1 MKKLILLFA
10 LALSAFLS
18 QAQTATLKAGD
29 NAPEFK
35 LKNVDNKEVSFASYP
50 KAKGFIVVFTCN
62 TCPYAVAYEQ
72 RIIDLDKKFRS
83 QGYPVIAINPND
95 PEASKADAFNKMQD
109 LAKEKKYPFPYL
121 FDAGQKVTDE
131 YGAKH
136 TPHLFI
142 VSKTA
147 KGNIVEY
154 VGAIDNDPEGTK
166 TEKIK
171 YAEDAIAALKSNQK
185 PAITATKEIGCTVK
199 RKEKK
204 IGYNKSAF

>member
-1 MKKLILLFA
+1 MQKFITTITVLVFSILFA
-10 LALSAFLS
+10 H
-18 QAQTATLKAGD
+18 AQTATLKAGQP
-29 NAPEFK
+29 APEFK
-35 LKNVDNKEVSFASYP
+35 LKNVDGKEISFASYP

-72 RIIDLDKKFRS
+72 RIIDLDKKFKP

-95 PEASKADAFNKMQD
+95 PEASKADAFDKMQQ
-109 LAKEKKYPFPYL
+109 LAKDKKYPFPYL
-121 FDAGQKVTDE
+121 FDLGQVVTDQ

-142 VSKTA
+142 VSKTS

-166 TEKIK
+166 TEKTK
-171 YAEDAIAALKSNQK
+171 YAEDVIAALKSNQK
-185 PAITATKEIGCTVK
+185 PAITETKEIGCTVK
-199 RKEKK
+199 RKAK
-204 IGYNKSAF
+204 A

>member
-1 MKKLILLFA
+1 MNKFITAVTLFLFNLL
-10 LALSAFLS
+10 LS
-18 QAQTATLKAGD
+18 QAQTATLKAGQT
-29 NAPEFK
+29 APDFK
-35 LKNVDNKEVSFASYP
+35 LKNVDGKEVSFASYP

-72 RIIDLDKKFRS
+72 RIIELDKKFKP

-95 PEASKADAFNKMQD
+95 PEASKADSFDKMQQ
-109 LAKEKKYPFPYL
+109 LAKDKKYPFPYL
-121 FDAGQKVTDE
+121 FDQGQLVTDQ

-147 KGNIVEY
+147 KGNVVEY

-166 TEKIK
+166 TEKTK
-171 YAEDAIAALKSNQK
+171 YAEDVIASLKSNQK
-185 PAITATKEIGCTVK
+185 PAITETKEIGCTVK
-199 RKEKK
+199 RKAK
-204 IGYNKSAF
+204 A

>member
-1 MKKLILLFA
+1 MQKFITTFTVLVFSILFA
-10 LALSAFLS
+10 
-18 QAQTATLKAGD
+18 QAQTATLKAGAT
-29 NAPEFK
+29 APDFK
-35 LKNVDNKEVSFASYP
+35 LKNVDGKEVSFASYP

-62 TCPYAVAYEQ
+62 TCPYAVAYEK
-72 RIIDLDKKFRS
+72 RIIELDKKFKP

-95 PEASKADAFNKMQD
+95 PEASKADAYDKMQQ
-109 LAKEKKYPFPYL
+109 LAKDKKYPFPYL
-121 FDAGQKVTDE
+121 FDQGQVVTDQ

-154 VGAIDNDPEGTK
+154 VGAIDNDPEGNK

-171 YAEDAIAALKSNQK
+171 YAEDVIASLKSNQK
-185 PAITATKEIGCTVK
+185 PAITETKEIGCTVK
-199 RKEKK
+199 RKAK
-204 IGYNKSAF
+204 A

>member
-1 MKKLILLFA
+1 MKKIILLLA
-10 LALSAFLS
+10 LAFSAFLS
-18 QAQTATLKAGD
+18 QAQTTTLKAGD
-29 NAPEFK
+29 TAPDFK
-35 LKNVDNKEVSFASYP
+35 LKNVNNKEVSFASFP
-50 KAKGFIVVFTCN
+50 KAKGFIIVFTCN
-62 TCPYAVAYEQ
+62 TCPYAVGYEQ
-72 RIIDLDKKFRS
+72 RIIDLDKKFSS

-121 FDAGQKVTDE
+121 FDAGQKVTDQ

-136 TPHLFI
+136 TSHIFI

-147 KGNIVEY
+147 KGNVVEY

-185 PAITATKEIGCTVK
+185 PAVTQTKEIGCTVK
-199 RKEKK
+199 RKAK
-204 IGYNKSAF
+204 A

>member
-1 MKKLILLFA
+1 MQKFITTVTILVFSILFA
-10 LALSAFLS
+10 
-18 QAQTATLKAGD
+18 QAQTATLKAGQT
-29 NAPEFK
+29 APDFK
-35 LKNVDNKEVSFASYP
+35 LKNVDGKEVSFASYP

-62 TCPYAVAYEQ
+62 TCPYAVAYEK
-72 RIIDLDKKFRS
+72 RIIELDKKFKP

-95 PEASKADAFNKMQD
+95 PEASKADAYDKMQQ
-109 LAKEKKYPFPYL
+109 LAKDKKYPFPYL
-121 FDAGQKVTDE
+121 FDQGQIVKDQ

-166 TEKIK
+166 TEKTK
-171 YAEDAIAALKSNQK
+171 YAEDVIAALKSNQK
-185 PAITATKEIGCTVK
+185 PAITETKEIGCTVK
-199 RKEKK
+199 RKAK
-204 IGYNKSAF
+204 A